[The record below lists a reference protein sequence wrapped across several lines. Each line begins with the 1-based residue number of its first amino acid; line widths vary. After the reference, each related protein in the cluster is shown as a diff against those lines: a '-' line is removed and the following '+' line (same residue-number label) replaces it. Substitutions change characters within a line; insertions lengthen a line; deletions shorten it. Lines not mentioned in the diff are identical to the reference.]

1 MTDRWKSQPRKFCE
15 YCKCWLTDNKPS
27 IEFHEGGKRH
37 KEAVELRIRAARQK
51 GIADSREKKEMADML
66 KQIERDALQAM
77 NKDVAEDPTRAAH
90 YNRQLPRG
98 GVRAA
103 GGLADARQYLE
114 MASTAA
120 AQRERFGG
128 NPGVSSQQTGA
139 PASQDLWAELET
151 ENGHIYYY
159 NTRTGETSWT
169 NPTASAVTA
178 PPPPPPPDTAPP
190 DTTPKHA
197 VAETAPTPSVATS
210 SGKTSEGAEDS
221 TIQPADASGW
231 FNTHADSDDTTAD
244 NDSEKNADKKT
255 PTHDNEKADTG
266 TTESTPSNSADTD
279 GAGKGHGATE
289 NAAAAEA
296 SADKKDATD
305 SQENADK
312 EDSADANDATKSGVR
327 SSEPGKWNVVAPGST
342 LADRAAARAVAKK
355 ETVDEIRGV
364 DGTEAAVTFVQKATP
379 TLKRPAGAPGAV
391 ITMKKKRRQGNQ
403 RGRVTK
409 PS

>member
-128 NPGVSSQQTGA
+128 NPGVSAQQTGA

-169 NPTASAVTA
+169 NPTTGAGAA
-178 PPPPPPPDTAPP
+178 PPPPQPPDATPP
-190 DTTPKHA
+190 DTTTPKQA
-197 VAETAPTPSVATS
+197 CAETAPTPAAATS
-210 SGKTSEGAEDS
+210 SGKKSEGAEDS
-221 TIQPADASGW
+221 TTQPADASGW
-231 FNTHADSDDTTAD
+231 FNTNADSADTNAD
-244 NDSEKNADKKT
+244 KNADKTT
-255 PTHDNEKADTG
+255 PAHDHEKADTKITG
-266 TTESTPSNSADTD
+266 SAAGKSADKD
-279 GAGKGHGATE
+279 GAGEK
-289 NAAAAEA
+289 AAAVEET
-296 SADKKDATD
+296 ADKKNATD
-305 SQENADK
+305 RQEKADN
-312 EDSADANDATKSGVR
+312 EDSEDANDATKSGVR

-355 ETVDEIRGV
+355 QTVDEIRGV